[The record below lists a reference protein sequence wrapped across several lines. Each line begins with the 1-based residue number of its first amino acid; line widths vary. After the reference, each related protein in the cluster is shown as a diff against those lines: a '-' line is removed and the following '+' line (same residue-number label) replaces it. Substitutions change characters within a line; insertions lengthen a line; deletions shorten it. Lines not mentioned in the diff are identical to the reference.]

1 MQFKIERSA
10 LYKALSHCQSV
21 VERRTTLPILS
32 HILLDVEGVSVKIT
46 ATDLELS
53 IVETVS
59 AEVAEPGRATVPA
72 HLIHEIVRKM
82 EEKGT
87 IFVSFDKESH
97 QLWLKC
103 GASEF
108 KLPCLPPEDFP
119 VIQAGD
125 LPCQF
130 KVPSRLFLRLLERTR
145 FAMSQD
151 ETRYFLNG
159 IFLHPVEGKELRAV
173 ATDGHRLAMA
183 SMPLPEGASDFQ
195 GVIIPRKTVQE
206 VIKLIAETPEDIRV
220 AVSPTQICFSIRH
233 AFLTSRL
240 IDGNYPAYEEAIPMG
255 NNQMMYLKVAPFA
268 KAVDRV
274 ATISLDKLGG
284 IHGILE
290 QGKLILKAT
299 GEVAGSAQ
307 EEIAVEYTGEPVNLG
322 FNARYILD
330 ITQQLTDEKAQFALS
345 GDHGAMVIRPAND
358 NTALYV
364 LMPMS
369 V

>member
-1 MQFKIERSA
+1 MQFTIERSA
-10 LYKALSHCQSV
+10 LSKALSHCQSV

-32 HILLDVEGVSVKIT
+32 HILFDAEGVSVKIT

-59 AEVAEPGRATVPA
+59 AEVSEPGRATVPA
-72 HLIHEIVRKM
+72 HLIHDIVRKM
-82 EEKGT
+82 EEGGT
-87 IFVSFDKESH
+87 ISMSLDKASH
-97 QLWLKC
+97 QLLLSC
-103 GASEF
+103 GQSEF

-125 LPCQF
+125 LPSQF

-159 IFLHPVEGKELRAV
+159 IYLHPVDGKELRAV

-183 SMPLPEGASDFQ
+183 SMPLPEGAADFV
-195 GVIIPRKTVQE
+195 GVIMPRKTVQE
-206 VIKLIAETPEDIRV
+206 VIKLITETPEDIHV
-220 AVSPTQICFSIRH
+220 AVSSTQICFSIRH

-240 IDGNYPAYEEAIPMG
+240 IDGAYPEYEGAIPRG

-268 KAVDRV
+268 QAVDRV
-274 ATISLDKLGG
+274 ATISLEKLGG

-290 QGKLILKAT
+290 EGKLILKAT
-299 GEVAGSAQ
+299 GEIAGAAQ
-307 EEIAVEYTGEPVNLG
+307 EEIPVEYTGETINIG

-330 ITQQLTDEKAQFALS
+330 ITQQLADEKAQFALG
-345 GDHGAMVIRPAND
+345 GDHCAMVIRPAND